1 MSASPITK
9 DADVVEQPPSP
20 EDPDAPM
27 DPQDPHAGMGYE
39 FEVKEQDRW
48 LPIANGQFLYYL
60 PYDLRMGCDI
70 LRICGCSLM
79 VSLPP
84 PLRVAHSHVLR
95 IDQSLSLGCKRW
107 VISCATNITCPLTA
121 LRLSKT
127 LVPPRPI

>member
-60 PYDLRMGCDI
+60 PHDLRVGNDI
-70 LRICGCSLM
+70 RTFYGLT
-79 VSLPP
+79 
-84 PLRVAHSHVLR
+84 SH
-95 IDQSLSLGCKRW
+95 
-107 VISCATNITCPLTA
+107 
-121 LRLSKT
+121 
-127 LVPPRPI
+127 